1 MERALIKSAIEG
13 APPTAAS
20 TPRCPM
26 PQARAQQHPL
36 QAKLPRV
43 QSMLALQQQVSRGM
57 WAERHLKGLI
67 GGRGQLAPASPG
79 VLECTRE
86 TQRFLQRQPKK
97 QQSAQTKCAQYII
110 YSRFFSQP
118 LTNTHLSSPLFSRN
132 TVCVCA
138 VCPSATSEWLECFK
152 GVVKKQRQGAS
163 GVELNA
169 CDDLKR
175 RLEICTQHARLKAAA
190 AAVMPSDR
198 NDVVL

>member
-1 MERALIKSAIEG
+1 M
-13 APPTAAS
+13 PQ
-20 TPRCPM
+20 

-57 WAERHLKGLI
+57 WAERHLKALSEDEDNL
-67 GGRGQLAPASPG
+67 RQLAG

-97 QQSAQTKCAQYII
+97 QQSAQTKCAPYIT

-118 LTNTHLSSPLFSRN
+118 LTNTHLSSAVFHRN
-132 TVCVCA
+132 TVCVCAA

-175 RLEICTQHARLKAAA
+175 RLEICTQHASSKLLH

>member
-1 MERALIKSAIEG
+1 
-13 APPTAAS
+13 
-20 TPRCPM
+20 
-26 PQARAQQHPL
+26 
-36 QAKLPRV
+36 
-43 QSMLALQQQVSRGM
+43 MLALQQQVSRGM
-57 WAERHLKGLI
+57 WAERHLKALSEDEDNL
-67 GGRGQLAPASPG
+67 RQLAG

-110 YSRFFSQP
+110 YSRFFRS
-118 LTNTHLSSPLFSRN
+118 LSPIHICLPPLFSRN
-132 TVCVCA
+132 TVCVCAA

-175 RLEICTQHARLKAAA
+175 RLEICTQHASSKLLH